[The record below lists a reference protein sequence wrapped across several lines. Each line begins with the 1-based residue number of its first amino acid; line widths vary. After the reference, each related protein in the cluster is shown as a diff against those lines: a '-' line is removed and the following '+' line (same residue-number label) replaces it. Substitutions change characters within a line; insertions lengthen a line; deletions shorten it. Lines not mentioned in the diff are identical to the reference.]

1 MESIYILSL
10 YQFVRFSIKKYS
22 FLFIETSMILSLDRL
37 GRLID
42 AGGIILTEFSQ
53 PANFLVHA
61 SGGDGIRP
69 RPLFDP

>member
-1 MESIYILSL
+1 
-10 YQFVRFSIKKYS
+10 
-22 FLFIETSMILSLDRL
+22 MILSLDLL